1 MKMQSDKLHILHL
14 QSHFY
19 HMIHVLHTNAK
30 LVFRQSGSDIG
41 MSMSSYIRIDAESDI
56 SHFTF
61 SCSQFID
68 NLQLRNRLY
77 IKTENIIVQ
86 TQIYFPI
93 RLAHS
98 GKNNLICRK
107 TCLNSSTH
115 FSSTHT
121 IGTQPVLTDNRKH
134 LRISICFHSI
144 MHLKIAIF
152 SSFCT
157 HAGKSVAQHLRI
169 IIIKGGTQFTEFI
182 YGKCSFHTSKPY

>member
-1 MKMQSDKLHILHL
+1 
-14 QSHFY
+14 
-19 HMIHVLHTNAK
+19 
-30 LVFRQSGSDIG
+30 
-41 MSMSSYIRIDAESDI
+41 MSMSSYIRIDTESDI

-182 YGKCSFHTSKPY
+182 YGKCSFHTSKLCL